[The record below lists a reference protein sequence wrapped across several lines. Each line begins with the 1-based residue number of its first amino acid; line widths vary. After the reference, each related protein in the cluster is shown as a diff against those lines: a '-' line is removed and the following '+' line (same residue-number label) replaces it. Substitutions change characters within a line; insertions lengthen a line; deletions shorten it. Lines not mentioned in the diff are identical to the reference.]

1 MRVQTE
7 QTRSQEIDSTNNRM
21 QRLFSEIRI
30 VSSEEV
36 RRQIRRKQ
44 YLIVTF
50 TPVVILLVLAL
61 AAPLVRGFLA
71 DDGESADSAD
81 GGRTFAIVNESA
93 DLTFAAADS
102 DSFQVLA
109 DRELGLTALRQ
120 GAVDDLF
127 IVPSDFMQS
136 GRIEWLH
143 TDSGLSSVIAGDES
157 EDRMRELV
165 LQALTSADLS
175 AERIKR
181 LQDPLNLT
189 RFEVSRAGDVEADEE
204 GQILTFFTVPF
215 LSAWIMIMVI
225 YMVSGTLLQ
234 SVSEEKENR
243 VVEVLITSVSPLALM
258 TGKVL
263 GLGATGLLQVG
274 IWLVSL
280 AALVP
285 RIVSAFPEASD
296 LALSPGL
303 AAAIVV
309 FFLAGYFVFAV
320 IMAGLSAATVSA
332 REASSLSSIVL
343 LPALA
348 PLILA
353 SFISLAP
360 NGVFARILTYIPFT
374 ASPTMM
380 IRLGVTDVAAWEIAL
395 CLVVS
400 VGSGLALLW
409 LSARVFRAGI
419 LTYGQRM
426 SLHRLWLA
434 MRHAT

>member
-1 MRVQTE
+1 MR
-7 QTRSQEIDSTNNRM
+7 
-21 QRLFSEIRI
+21 RLWSEITI
-30 VSSEEV
+30 VLTEEV
-36 RRQIRRKQ
+36 RRGIRRKQ

-50 TPVVILLVLAL
+50 TPVVVLLVLAL
-61 AAPLVRGFLA
+61 AAPLVRGFFA
-71 DDGESADSAD
+71 DDGESVGSER
-81 GGRTFAIVNESA
+81 GGRVIAIVNQSP
-93 DLTFAAADS
+93 DFDFVTQNTDTV
-102 DSFQVLA
+102 QVVA
-109 DRELGLTALRQ
+109 DRQTGITALQ
-120 GAVDDLF
+120 SGSADDLF
-127 IVPSDFMQS
+127 IIPADFLQT

-143 TDSGLSSVIAGDES
+143 TDGGLSSVIAGDES
-157 EDRMRELV
+157 GDRMRALV

-175 AERIKR
+175 AERLER

-189 RFEVSRAGDVEADEE
+189 RFEVTRDGDVAAEEE
-204 GQILTFFTVPF
+204 GQILSFFTVPF
-215 LSAWIMIMVI
+215 LSAWIMVMVI
-225 YMVSGTLLQ
+225 FMVSGALLQ

-285 RIVSAFPEASD
+285 RIVSAFPDLGD

-303 AAAIVV
+303 AAAIVL

-320 IMAGLSAATVSA
+320 VMAGLSAATVSA

-348 PLILA
+348 PLVFSA
-353 SFISLAP
+353 FISLAP
-360 NGVFARILTYIPFT
+360 NGVFARTLTFIPFT
-374 ASPTMM
+374 SSFTMM
-380 IRLGVTDVAAWEIAL
+380 IRIGVTDVALWEIAL
-395 CLVVS
+395 SLIVT

-419 LTYGQRM
+419 LIYGQRM
-426 SLHRLWLA
+426 SLRRLWLA
-434 MRHAT
+434 IRHAT

>member
-1 MRVQTE
+1 MR
-7 QTRSQEIDSTNNRM
+7 
-21 QRLFSEIRI
+21 RLWSEITI
-30 VSSEEV
+30 VFSEEV
-36 RRQIRRKQ
+36 RRGIRRKQ

-50 TPVVILLVLAL
+50 TPVVVLLVLAL
-61 AAPLVRGFLA
+61 AAPLVRGFFA
-71 DDGESADSAD
+71 DDGESVGSER
-81 GGRTFAIVNESA
+81 GGRVIAIVNQSPDFDFVTENA
-93 DLTFAAADS
+93 DTV
-102 DSFQVLA
+102 QVVA
-109 DRELGLTALRQ
+109 DRQTGITALQ
-120 GAVDDLF
+120 NGSVDDLF
-127 IVPSDFMQS
+127 IIPADFLQT

-143 TDSGLSSVIAGDES
+143 TGGGLSSVIAGDES
-157 EDRMRELV
+157 GDRMRALV

-175 AERIKR
+175 AERLER

-189 RFEVSRAGDVEADEE
+189 RFEVTRDGDVAAEEE
-204 GQILTFFTVPF
+204 GQILSFFTVPF
-215 LSAWIMIMVI
+215 LSAWIMVMVI
-225 YMVSGTLLQ
+225 FMVSGALLQ

-285 RIVSAFPEASD
+285 RIVSAFPDLGE

-303 AAAIVV
+303 AAAIVL

-320 IMAGLSAATVSA
+320 VMAGLSAATVSA

-348 PLILA
+348 PLVFSA
-353 SFISLAP
+353 FISLAP
-360 NGVFARILTYIPFT
+360 NGVFARTLTFIPFT
-374 ASPTMM
+374 SSFTMM
-380 IRLGVTDVAAWEIAL
+380 IRIGVTNVALWEIAL
-395 CLVVS
+395 SLIVT

-419 LTYGQRM
+419 LTYGKRM
-426 SLHRLWLA
+426 SLRGLWLA
-434 MRHAT
+434 IRHAA

>member
-1 MRVQTE
+1 
-7 QTRSQEIDSTNNRM
+7 M
-21 QRLFSEIRI
+21 QRLWSEISI
-30 VSSEEV
+30 VLSEEF
-36 RRQIRRKQ
+36 RRNIRRKQ

-50 TPVVILLVLAL
+50 TPVVIVLVLAL
-61 AAPLVRGFLA
+61 AMPLVRGLFSGDSAGADTA
-71 DDGESADSAD
+71 DDGRVIAVVNDSP
-81 GGRTFAIVNESA
+81 N
-93 DLTFAAADS
+93 LTFAPQNSAN
-102 DSFQVLA
+102 FQVLSNRQA
-109 DRELGLTALRQ
+109 GIAALQEGR
-120 GAVDDLF
+120 VDDLY
-127 IVPSDFMQS
+127 IIPADFLQT
-136 GRIEWLH
+136 GRVEWLH
-143 TDSGLSSVIAGDES
+143 TDSGLSSIIAGDES
-157 EDRMRELV
+157 EDRMRAIL

-175 AERIKR
+175 ADRIAR

-189 RFEVSRAGDVEADEE
+189 RFEVTREGDVAAEEE
-204 GQILTFFTVPF
+204 GQFLTFFTVPF

-274 IWLVSL
+274 VWLVSL
-280 AALVP
+280 ALFVP
-285 RIVSAFPEASD
+285 RVVSAFPAIGD

-320 IMAGLSAATVSA
+320 VMAGISAATVSA

-353 SFISLAP
+353 SLISLAP
-360 NGVFARILTYIPFT
+360 NGAFARILTFIPFT
-374 ASPTMM
+374 APATMM
-380 IRLGVTDVAAWEIAL
+380 IRLGVTDVALWEIAL
-395 CLVVS
+395 CLGVTVA
-400 VGSGLALLW
+400 SGLALLW

-419 LTYGQRM
+419 LIYGQRM
-426 SLHRLWLA
+426 TLRRLWLA
-434 MRHAT
+434 VRHAN